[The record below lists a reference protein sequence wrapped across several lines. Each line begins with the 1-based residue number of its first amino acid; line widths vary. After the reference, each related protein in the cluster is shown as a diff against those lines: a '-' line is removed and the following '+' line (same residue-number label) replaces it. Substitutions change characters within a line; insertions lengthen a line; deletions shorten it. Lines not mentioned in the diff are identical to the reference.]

1 MNLACLQK
9 FSSDFVIT
17 LMPEANKTY
26 IKQYWPLV
34 YMALDEL
41 GLDYEEMLLMAAIM
55 VIREVLNFLDK
66 KKFHSDNTNAGLKGH
81 GAVMN
86 EHVNDV
92 RFAVSKVKEKVDDLH
107 DWHDKRDADGV
118 PLWYV
123 RLSLEGSIKDLGE
136 KICQQIEVQT
146 KILQHMQTM
155 EELHR
160 KKVEKI
166 SGE

>member
-1 MNLACLQK
+1 M
-9 FSSDFVIT
+9 
-17 LMPEANKTY
+17 
-26 IKQYWPLV
+26 
-34 YMALDEL
+34 L
-41 GLDYEEMLLMAAIM
+41 G
-55 VIREVLNFLDK
+55 FLDK
-66 KKFHSDNTNAGLKGH
+66 KKFHSDNGNGSLNGH

-123 RLSLEGSIKDLGE
+123 RRSLEDSIKDLGE

-146 KILQHMQTM
+146 KILQHMQKM
-155 EELHR
+155 EELYR
-160 KKVEKI
+160 QKI
-166 SGE
+166 VKNGER

>member
-1 MNLACLQK
+1 MDSKLL
-9 FSSDFVIT
+9 
-17 LMPEANKTY
+17 
-26 IKQYWPLV
+26 
-34 YMALDEL
+34 EL
-41 GLDYEEMLLMAAIM
+41 GIGLVAAIM
-55 VIREVLNFLDK
+55 VIREVLGFLDRK
-66 KKFHSDNTNAGLKGH
+66 KTHNGNDSNSLNGH

-123 RLSLEGSIKDLGE
+123 RRSLEDSIKDLGE

-146 KILQHMQTM
+146 KILQHMQKM
-155 EELHR
+155 EEIHR
-160 KKVEKI
+160 KKVEKM

>member
-1 MNLACLQK
+1 MDGK
-9 FSSDFVIT
+9 
-17 LMPEANKTY
+17 
-26 IKQYWPLV
+26 LV
-34 YMALDEL
+34 EL
-41 GLDYEEMLLMAAIM
+41 GVGLIAAIM
-55 VIREVLNFLDK
+55 VIREVLGFLDK
-66 KKFHSDNTNAGLKGH
+66 KKFQTDNVNGSSLNGH

-123 RLSLEGSIKDLGE
+123 RRSLEDSIKDLGE

-146 KILQHMQTM
+146 KILQHMQKM